1 MLAATLNRSTE
12 LGDSSNDTIEAG
24 TSPVGIGGI
33 LEQFPPALYPP
44 NRPCFADPDIERVR
58 IEVGIDCSKVR
69 IDPNLTF
76 TITPTQVLKPPA
88 DPPYP
93 IFLPTHVDHD
103 GAVVEAASVRVRAL
117 GGTLTEAEAIAV
129 LKVAGWP
136 DALIPQA
143 LAVAWCESK
152 WSPYALGDSGRSAGW
167 FQLNIATW
175 FQYAGEDAEHWADPV
190 TNARVALATYRYD
203 IGRGYRPWTQWS
215 CGFAAHN

>member
-24 TSPVGIGGI
+24 LSSTLGIGGI
-33 LEQFPPALYPP
+33 LEQFPPALYPELAVANSSAVELP
-44 NRPCFADPDIERVR
+44 AVNRVVEGSNPSSPA
-58 IEVGIDCSKVR
+58 
-69 IDPNLTF
+69 NLS
-76 TITPTQVLKPPA
+76 

-117 GGTLTEAEAIAV
+117 GGTLTTEEAIAV

>member
-1 MLAATLNRSTE
+1 MAMLAFLA
-12 LGDSSNDTIEAG
+12 GDDWETSPAQQAG
-24 TSPVGIGGI
+24 YTSPVTAGAD
-33 LEQFPPALYPP
+33 LSTALPVCQPPALFP
-44 NRPCFADPDIERVR
+44 EHM
-58 IEVGIDCSKVR
+58 VGQQEPLFLNIV
-69 IDPNLTF
+69 
-76 TITPTQVLKPPA
+76 
-88 DPPYP
+88 
-93 IFLPTHVDHD
+93 LPTHVDHD

-117 GGTLTEAEAIAV
+117 GGTLTTEEAIAV